1 MAVAVVGST
10 IHQQQLRTTAVPGE
24 SFDVGGRT
32 LTYEGL
38 RERSGTAN
46 GVQREIIAPLTVTR
60 GGEEIG
66 RLTPG
71 RRQFTNFPEQPTAIV
86 ALDSTWRDDLY
97 VFVQGWDDEG
107 VAEFHVFV
115 NPLIAWLWI
124 GAAVYV
130 AGGVLA
136 WAPLAASASFPAR
149 LGEPAPVASV
159 SR

>member
-1 MAVAVVGST
+1 MS
-10 IHQQQLRTTAVPGE
+10 RDGE
-24 SFDVGGRT
+24 SV
-32 LTYEGL
+32 
-38 RERSGTAN
+38 
-46 GVQREIIAPLTVTR
+46 
-60 GGEEIG
+60 G

-71 RRQFTNFPEQPTAIV
+71 RRQFANFPQQPTAIV
-86 ALDSTWRDDLY
+86 DLNSSWRDDLY

-115 NPLIAWLWI
+115 NPLIVWLWI

-136 WAPLAASASFPAR
+136 WAPLAAPATQDVR
-149 LGEPAPVASV
+149 VREHAPVPSV